1 MARVPALV
9 RADLAA
15 EDQDLLERDI
25 NLFRV
30 LSNSPKGARAFLG
43 LARHIRHVGRL
54 DPRLRELAII
64 QVGFLAGSPYEYSHH
79 VKIGLDAGV
88 TPADIERLAA
98 ESRGTATDLE
108 PAARAVLRAAREMTV
123 GQRISDS
130 TFDELRSHFDA
141 ERLVDLVMVIGFY
154 NGVVR
159 ILASLEVDVE
169 DEYLPYLDE
178 TFLRR
183 GAAAA
188 SE

>member
-1 MARVPALV
+1 MARLPYLL
-9 RADLAA
+9 RADLAP

-30 LSNSPKGARAFLG
+30 LSSSPKGARAFLG
-43 LARHIRHVGRL
+43 LARHIRHVSRL

-79 VKIGLDAGV
+79 VKIGRDVGV

-108 PAARAVLRAAREMTV
+108 PTARAVLRAAREMTD
-123 GQRISDS
+123 GQRISDE

-141 ERLVDLVMVIGFY
+141 ELLVELVMVIGFY

-159 ILASLEVDVE
+159 MLASLDIDVE
-169 DEYLPYLDE
+169 DEYLPYLDAR
-178 TFLRR
+178 FRQR
-183 GAAAA
+183 GVVPE
-188 SE
+188 SD